1 MSPASVLSTPSKS
14 KVCFWYLLPPCLEPA
29 KPGLH
34 GRWSYGSNGGP
45 GSIPRSPEDNLPRC
59 SPRPQPQGHRE
70 EKQWKQMVRSKM
82 SWEAAKHPGTKGN
95 PSSKGIPRGA
105 CQTDRAVST
114 SQKFLGPSKLS
125 ESAECFSSPNRGT
138 KVRRLLLDGSEIT
151 PCGKR
156 EELKPPEN
164 QLLPL
169 PSPTSA
175 PHGWLPTES
184 K

>member
-1 MSPASVLSTPSKS
+1 MTCSIRQRIKATLTLKDPQNMLPYLVSEATHL
-14 KVCFWYLLPPCLEPA
+14 VCTCW
-29 KPGLH
+29 
-34 GRWSYGSNGGP
+34 W
-45 GSIPRSPEDNLPRC
+45 SIPRSPEDTLPRC

-114 SQKFLGPSKLS
+114 SQKFLDPSKLA
-125 ESAECFSSPNRGT
+125 ESVECFSSPNRGT

-164 QLLPL
+164 QYLLF
-169 PSPTSA
+169 
-175 PHGWLPTES
+175 TES
-184 K
+184 LA